1 MCCFLHR
8 LDLLLRFFF
17 HTLDL
22 CLYLIFSS
30 FRLLSCLFCRLLCR
44 LQFFLAD
51 GALIAETLEFHLG
64 ADHLMFQTVCLFF
77 HALFVG
83 CKCLR
88 TLFFFKIIIRQI
100 QISHNTLVVFR
111 HFQKSRLRLEL
122 ENLPIQIRGNL
133 LYISFRLTAAQAIH
147 FSIN

>member
-1 MCCFLHR
+1 
-8 LDLLLRFFF
+8 
-17 HTLDL
+17 
-22 CLYLIFSS
+22 
-30 FRLLSCLFCRLLCR
+30 
-44 LQFFLAD
+44 
-51 GALIAETLEFHLG
+51 
-64 ADHLMFQTVCLFF
+64 MFQTICLFF

-83 CKCLR
+83 CKCFR